1 MSISCMIVDDEPL
14 ARRVLENYLTHMDDC
29 ELVASCGSAREA
41 LSVLSRRTVD
51 LLFLDIQMP
60 GLSGLDLVP
69 LLPEAPAIV
78 FTTAHREYAVEGFEL
93 QVIDY
98 LLKPVSMARFKK
110 AVDRVRALHA
120 TRDAPS
126 AATPTRITVRVDRQN
141 VHIRTSDI
149 LFIEAMKDY
158 ARIHTASD
166 MLVTKRALSSLE
178 EELTAAGF
186 IRIHHSFLVRAA
198 AVEAHAPEFVLVAG
212 KRLPVGRAYRQEA
225 LARLELA

>member
-1 MSISCMIVDDEPL
+1 MSLSCMIVDDEPL
-14 ARRVLENYLTHMDDC
+14 ARRVLENFLTHLDDC
-29 ELVASCGSAREA
+29 ELVASCASAREA
-41 LSVLSRRTVD
+41 LSVLSERPVD

-60 GLSGLDLVP
+60 GLSGLDLIP
-69 LLPEAPAIV
+69 LLPEPPAVV

-93 QVIDY
+93 QAVDY

-120 TRDAPS
+120 TRNAS
-126 AATPTRITVRVDRQN
+126 SVARITVRVDRQN
-141 VHIRTSDI
+141 VHVRTGDI
-149 LFIEAMKDY
+149 VYIEAMKDY
-158 ARIHTASD
+158 ARIHTLSGL
-166 MLVTKRALSSLE
+166 LVTKRALSSLE
-178 EELTAAGF
+178 EELSGAGF
-186 IRIHHSFLVRAA
+186 IRIHHSFLVRGA